1 MAECE
6 CLPQC
11 PFFNDKMA
19 DKPAIAGLMKKQY
32 CLDKFENCARYMV
45 FKALGR
51 EAVPA
56 NMFPNQKDRAV
67 ELLNSK

>member
-6 CLPQC
+6 CLPRC

-19 DKPAIAGLMKKQY
+19 DQPVTAELMKKQY
-32 CLDKFENCARYMV
+32 CRDQFEDCARYIV

-51 EAVPA
+51 EEVPA
-56 NMFPNQKDRAV
+56 NMFPHQKDRAL